1 MSLFGEL
8 DVAGANANPFFLPDD
23 TYKCKI
29 IEAVKRIAKSS
40 GNPGLAIT
48 YQVIEG
54 PKKGRKIKEWK
65 TIPHP
70 YELEGYKSEEDLKKK
85 KGADD
90 EVKEKAEQQISFL
103 KQRMVSLGIPDEM
116 QNSVESKH
124 FLEVGLVDVTIKNSE
139 DRVNVQSV
147 KLVEDSAADPFA

>member
-8 DVAGANANPFFLPDD
+8 DIAGANANPFFLPDD

-40 GNPGLAIT
+40 GNPGLALT

-65 TIPHP
+65 TVPHS

-85 KGADD
+85 RGLDE

-103 KQRMVSLGIPDEM
+103 KQRMVSLGIPDEK
-116 QNSVESKH
+116 QNSVEAKD
-124 FLEVGLVDVTIKNSE
+124 FLEVGLVEVTIKNSD